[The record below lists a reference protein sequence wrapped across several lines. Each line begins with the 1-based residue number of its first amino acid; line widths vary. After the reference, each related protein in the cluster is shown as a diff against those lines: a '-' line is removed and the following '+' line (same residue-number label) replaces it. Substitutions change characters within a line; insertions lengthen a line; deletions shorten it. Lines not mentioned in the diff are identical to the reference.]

1 MAESEEFNSRFEE
14 IISQENFEE
23 PDLQKIAIHEI
34 SETLSSVTF
43 LCAQLSHLMNEVI
56 TSMEV
61 DLTPAFMELLN
72 KVKET
77 SDKFNDEIQ
86 IDVVFND
93 DFEDDDED
101 EEEEE
106 EFDGED

>member
-61 DLTPAFMELLN
+61 DLTPAFMELLH